1 MSVFVLPEVRD
12 ITRTGRNRNPARVGR
27 ILTDISRPEEDT
39 VRKLLNTLYVM
50 TENCYLSLDGEN
62 IVIQDGE
69 KTLGRFP
76 LHTLENIICFTYKG
90 ASPALMG
97 ACAERK
103 IGMSFFSPRGRFL
116 ARVAGKEYG
125 NILLRKEQYRISDQE
140 ERSILYAKNMIVGK
154 VYNCRWSIERTLR
167 DHAHRVD
174 AERLKQVSDTLHAT
188 LPQIDAAHGLDELR
202 GMEGKAAEQYFSVFD
217 DMILNQKE
225 DFLFTTRNRRPPL
238 DNTNAILSFAYTV
251 LAGDC
256 ANALSSVGLD
266 PYVGF
271 MHGDRPGRASLA
283 LDLMEELRSV
293 LADRFILT
301 LINTKAIQAA
311 HFEKQK
317 DNAVLLNEDGRKV
330 FFNAWQSHKRESITH
345 PYLKEKIPWGLVP
358 YVQALLLARTVRGD
372 VEEYPPFLWK

>member
-1 MSVFVLPEVRD
+1 M
-12 ITRTGRNRNPARVGR
+12 
-27 ILTDISRPEEDT
+27 
-39 VRKLLNTLYVM
+39 RKLLNTLYVM
-50 TENCYLSLDGEN
+50 TESCYLTLDGKN

-103 IGMSFFSPRGRFL
+103 TGMSFFSPRGVFW
-116 ARVAGKEYG
+116 ARVSGKEYG
-125 NILLRKEQYRISDQE
+125 NVLLRKEQYRISDDE
-140 ERSILYAKNMIVGK
+140 NRSITYAKNMIMGK
-154 VYNCRWSIERTLR
+154 VFNCRWSIERTLR
-167 DHAHRVD
+167 DHALRVD
-174 AERLKQVSDTLHAT
+174 AEKLKKVSNTLCDTL
-188 LPQIDAAHGLDELR
+188 PRIDNTCGMDELR
-202 GMEGKAAEQYFSVFD
+202 GIEGKAAEQYFSVFN

-225 DFLFTTRNRRPPL
+225 AFEFNTRNRRPPL
-238 DNTNAILSFAYTV
+238 DNMNAILSFAYTI

-271 MHGDRPGRASLA
+271 MHGDRPGRESLA
-283 LDLMEELRSV
+283 LDLMEELRPV

-301 LINTKAIQAA
+301 LINTKAIQAS
-311 HFEKQK
+311 HFDRQK
-317 DNAVLLNEDGRKV
+317 NNAVYLNDDGRKV
-330 FFNAWQSHKRESITH
+330 FFNAWQNHKKEIITH
-345 PYLKEKIPWGLVP
+345 PYLKEKIEWGLVP
-358 YVQALLLARTVRGD
+358 YVQALLLSRTVRGD